1 MLGPVLGAIIGGAS
15 YNFLI
20 SNVWSCQNVKSI
32 ECCVNEMPTVT
43 TTYSGDEE
51 ERKKNARNQNDGV
64 PLGDSGL

>member
-20 SNVWSCQNVKSI
+20 SDVWNCPSVESI
-32 ECCVNEMPTVT
+32 ECCLNEMPTV

-51 ERKKNARNQNDGV
+51 ERKKSAQNQNGGV

>member
-20 SNVWSCQNVKSI
+20 SDVWSNVKSI

-43 TTYSGDEE
+43 TIYSGDED
-51 ERKKNARNQNDGV
+51 ERKKSAQNQNGGSS
-64 PLGDSGL
+64 LGDSGL